1 VTAEQLNN
9 LRNFHARNR
18 VQKVVLRLRAQQLS
32 DGAVEELREV
42 FRRLDTSGTGEVH
55 ISQCRDKI
63 RKIPALNEHIEEIM
77 RVLWGLAQGTGKV
90 NFEQFIKAMV
100 ERHRVLQKEAC
111 RAVFDVF
118 DFDGSGTISKEEL
131 KMALGFGDAST
142 TFRAGIETVFGMK
155 ADEIEGRFKLD
166 NDEYSFDEF
175 FDIMQKQVC

>member
-1 VTAEQLNN
+1 
-9 LRNFHARNR
+9 
-18 VQKVVLRLRAQQLS
+18 
-32 DGAVEELREV
+32 
-42 FRRLDTSGTGEVH
+42 
-55 ISQCRDKI
+55 
-63 RKIPALNEHIEEIM
+63 M